1 MITVVTYGT
10 FDLFH
15 IGHLRLLERAA
26 ALGDRLVVGVST
38 DEFTREK
45 GKTSIQPYEE
55 RVRIVA
61 ALRVVD
67 AVFPE
72 KSWDQKPRDIKRWQA
87 DVSRRHPSVFQ
98 NFDEMLSALH
108 RHNIT
113 SQQLFSA
120 FCVGKVRI
128 YIGFQ
133 HYERLSGQQPVEQH
147 STAVGHQVIRCL
159 ERIEQV
165 V

>member
-72 KSWDQKPRDIKRWQA
+72 KSWDQKPRDIERWRA
-87 DVSRRHPSVFQ
+87 DVFVMGDDWAGRFDYLRKYCRVIYLPRTPGVSTSDRKLQIAFTSR
-98 NFDEMLSALH
+98 NF
-108 RHNIT
+108 
-113 SQQLFSA
+113 
-120 FCVGKVRI
+120 
-128 YIGFQ
+128 
-133 HYERLSGQQPVEQH
+133 
-147 STAVGHQVIRCL
+147 
-159 ERIEQV
+159 
-165 V
+165 